1 MLNSI
6 ETFPETPVHTS
17 FRLAYLA
24 LNVRSLDRWR
34 AFARDML
41 GLVPAGANAD
51 GSEGFRLDAAA
62 QRLILV
68 PGRADDL
75 EALGFEVAD
84 ADALGQLAQQ
94 LRAAGVQA
102 AWGKADDLAARRV
115 GALLALCDPEG
126 NRIELVSGVQAAPT
140 PLDTE
145 HAESFSSDDSGFGH
159 AVLVARDLARL
170 ERFYVDALGFRV
182 SERLAT
188 KVGPI
193 HVRGVFL
200 HCNRRHHS
208 LALMALPHGKH
219 LHHFMLEVGS
229 VTEVVRAYDRA
240 RRLRVPLSLDLGQHP
255 APDGTVSFYGR
266 TPSGFD
272 FEVGAGGAQINPEGW
287 RPSEQTITSSWG
299 HRPTLGLQL
308 RAVRDLVA
316 SRVSL

>member
-1 MLNSI
+1 ML
-6 ETFPETPVHTS
+6 
-17 FRLAYLA
+17 FRFAFAYLA

-34 AFARDML
+34 AFAQDML
-41 GLVPAGANAD
+41 GLMRAGPNAD

-62 QRLILV
+62 QRVILV

-84 ADALGQLAQQ
+84 ANALGQLAQR
-94 LRAAGVQA
+94 LRAAGVRA
-102 AWGKADDLAARRV
+102 AWGEADALAARRV
-115 GALLALCDPEG
+115 GALLALSDPEG
-126 NRIELVSGVQAAPT
+126 NRIELVSGVQAAPA
-140 PLDTE
+140 PLASE
-145 HAESFSSDDSGFGH
+145 RAERFRSDDTGFGH
-159 AVLVARDLARL
+159 AVLVARDLPRL
-170 ERFYVDALGFRV
+170 ERFYVDTLGFRV

-208 LALMALPHGKH
+208 LALMALPHSKR
-219 LHHFMLEVGS
+219 LHHFMLEAGS
-229 VTEVVRAYDRA
+229 VTDVVRAHDRA
-240 RRLRVPLSLDLGQHP
+240 LRLGVPLSLGLGQHP

-272 FEVGAGGAQINPEGW
+272 FELGAGGAQIDPDRW
-287 RPSEQTITSSWG
+287 QSSEQSVTSTWG

-316 SRVSL
+316 SRVGL

>member
-1 MLNSI
+1 ML
-6 ETFPETPVHTS
+6 PG

-24 LNVRSLDRWR
+24 FNVRSLDRWR

-41 GLVPAGANAD
+41 GLVSAGANAD
-51 GSEGFRLDAAA
+51 GSEGFRLDGAA

-68 PGRADDL
+68 PGRDDDL

-84 ADALGQLAQQ
+84 ANALDQLAQQ
-94 LRAAGVQA
+94 LHAAGVR
-102 AWGKADDLAARRV
+102 ADRGGADAVAARRV
-115 GALLALCDPEG
+115 GILLAFSDPEG
-126 NRIELVSGVQAAPT
+126 NRIELVSGVRAAPT
-140 PLDTE
+140 PLPAE
-145 HAESFSSDDSGFGH
+145 HAERFRSDDTGFGH
-159 AVLVARDLARL
+159 AVLVARNLPRL

-208 LALMALPHGKH
+208 LALMALPHGKR
-219 LHHFMLEVGS
+219 LHHFMLEAAS
-229 VTEVVRAYDRA
+229 VTEVVRAHDRA
-240 RRLRVPLSLDLGQHP
+240 RRLGVPLSLELGQHP

-272 FEVGAGGAQINPEGW
+272 FEVGAGGAQIDPEGW
-287 RPSEQTITSSWG
+287 QPSEQSVTSSWG
-299 HRPTLGLQL
+299 HRPTRGLQL

-316 SRVSL
+316 SRMGL

>member
-1 MLNSI
+1 ML
-6 ETFPETPVHTS
+6 
-17 FRLAYLA
+17 FRFAFAYLA

-34 AFARDML
+34 AFAQDML
-41 GLVPAGANAD
+41 GLMRAGPNAD

-62 QRLILV
+62 QRVILV

-94 LRAAGVQA
+94 LGAAGVQA
-102 AWGKADDLAARRV
+102 VWGKADDLAARRV

-126 NRIELVSGVQAAPT
+126 NRIELVSGVQPAPV
-140 PLDTE
+140 PLE
-145 HAESFSSDDSGFGH
+145 RVHAERFRSDDTGFGH
-159 AVLVARDLARL
+159 AVLVARDLPRL
-170 ERFYVDALGFRV
+170 ERFYVDTLGFRV
-182 SERLAT
+182 SERLST

-208 LALMALPHGKH
+208 LALMALPHGKR
-219 LHHFMLEVGS
+219 LHHFMLEAAS
-229 VTEVVRAYDRA
+229 VTDVVRAHDRA
-240 RRLRVPLSLDLGQHP
+240 RRLGVPLSLELGQHP

>member
-1 MLNSI
+1 ML
-6 ETFPETPVHTS
+6 PR

-34 AFARDML
+34 AFAQDML
-41 GLVPAGANAD
+41 GLVPAGANAG

-68 PGRADDL
+68 PGPADDL
-75 EALGFEVAD
+75 EALGFELAD
-84 ADALGQLAQQ
+84 ANALDQLAQQ

-102 AWGKADDLAARRV
+102 VWGEADTLAARRV
-115 GALLALCDPEG
+115 DALLAFSDPEG
-126 NRIELVSGVQAAPT
+126 NRIELVSGVQAAST
-140 PLDTE
+140 PLATE
-145 HAESFSSDDSGFGH
+145 HAERYRSDDTGFGH
-159 AVLVARDLARL
+159 AVLVARDLPRL
-170 ERFYVDALGFRV
+170 ERFYVGTLGFRV
-182 SERLAT
+182 SERVAT

-208 LALMALPHGKH
+208 LALMALPHSKR
-219 LHHFMLEVGS
+219 LHHFMLEAGS
-229 VTEVVRAYDRA
+229 VTDVVRAHDRA
-240 RRLRVPLSLDLGQHP
+240 RRLGVPLSLGLGQHP

-272 FEVGAGGAQINPEGW
+272 FELGAGGEQIDPAGW
-287 RPSEQTITSSWG
+287 QPSEQSVTSTWG

-316 SRVSL
+316 SRVGL